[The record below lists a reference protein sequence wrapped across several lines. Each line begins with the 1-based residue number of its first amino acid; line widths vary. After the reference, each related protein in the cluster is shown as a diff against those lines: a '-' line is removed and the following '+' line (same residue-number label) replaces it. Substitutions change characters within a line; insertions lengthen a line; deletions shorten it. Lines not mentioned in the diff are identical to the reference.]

1 MDELTPDAAIT
12 LGGWDARCAVT
23 LAVASA
29 CDVAAALV
37 DTNGDGADIDLDQ
50 YERDAAGHW
59 NEIGSG
65 SAGDAGSSWSP
76 RLTAAWGR
84 TDPLAS
90 VEIEYLG
97 SRRRVIAS
105 AAGWWLFVAAAT
117 SNHRALPSVI
127 APLS

>member
-1 MDELTPDAAIT
+1 MDELTADAAVI
-12 LGGWDARCAVT
+12 LGGWDARYAVT
-23 LAVASA
+23 LAVASSG
-29 CDVAAALV
+29 DVAAALV

-50 YERDAAGHW
+50 YERDAAGRW
-59 NEIGSG
+59 NEIGSS

-84 TDPLAS
+84 AHPLAS

-97 SRRRVIAS
+97 SRSRVVAS
-105 AAGWWLFVAAAT
+105 PTGWWLFVAAAT
-117 SNHRALPSVI
+117 SNHRALPGVI

>member
-1 MDELTPDAAIT
+1 MEELTADAAVI
-12 LGGWDARCAVT
+12 LGGWDARYAVT
-23 LAVASA
+23 LAVASSG
-29 CDVAAALV
+29 DVAAALV
-37 DTNGDGADIDLDQ
+37 DTNGDGADIGLDQ

-76 RLTAAWGR
+76 RLVAAWGR
-84 TDPLAS
+84 TDPHAS

-97 SRRRVIAS
+97 SRRPVVAS
-105 AAGWWLFVAAAT
+105 PTGWWLFVAPAT
-117 SNHRALPSVI
+117 SDRRALPGVP